1 MQLARRAAGLKAVSY
16 PILAVGP
23 EDAQGYCLAV
33 GLRAGRLP
41 DAPQVSEVL
50 CVCVTTVSRG
60 WPKPRPAP
68 KPYSVH
74 DWMCVSGCGVVTHQ
88 FCLLG
93 GPLYGVVLLQMLV
106 QSLMTPLTD
115 CLPACHAF
123 LFLANQHST
132 MSLAEP
138 LLLYWR
144 ILRAQRAGMRLPAPL
159 TLLCCGSTR
168 TA

>member
-74 DWMCVSGCGVVTHQ
+74 DRDTPILPPWWPPVWGGVTANVGTVPHD
-88 FCLLG
+88 
-93 GPLYGVVLLQMLV
+93 
-106 QSLMTPLTD
+106 TPD
-115 CLPACHAF
+115 
-123 LFLANQHST
+123 
-132 MSLAEP
+132 
-138 LLLYWR
+138 
-144 ILRAQRAGMRLPAPL
+144 
-159 TLLCCGSTR
+159 
-168 TA
+168 